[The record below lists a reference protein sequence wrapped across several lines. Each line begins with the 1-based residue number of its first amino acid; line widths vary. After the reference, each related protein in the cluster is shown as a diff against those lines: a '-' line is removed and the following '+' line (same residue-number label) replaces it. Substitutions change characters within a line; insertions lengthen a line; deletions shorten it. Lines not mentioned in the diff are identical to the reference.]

1 MEAIELNAKQR
12 TIVGKRVD
20 QLRRNGLIPAVMY
33 GAGVD
38 SVSLELEEHE
48 TSQALIDVG
57 GSTLIDL
64 KVGNETHKVLLRE
77 IQRHVIRRNILHID
91 FLKVAMDVAIRAV
104 VPVELIGT
112 APAVRELGGVL
123 VAGLDEIE
131 VEALPGDLPERINV
145 DLSVLV
151 DFDSSI
157 TVGDLALG
165 DGVTLITEP
174 DEAIANVV
182 YQSMEEIVEEEE
194 EVEVLEELE
203 EPELVER
210 ERGEREEEEQEPE
223 E

>member
-1 MEAIELNAKQR
+1 MEVIELNAKPR
-12 TIVGKRVD
+12 TVTGKQVSA
-20 QLRRNGLIPAVMY
+20 LRRNGLIPAVMY

-38 SVSLELEEHE
+38 ATPLELVEHE
-48 TSQALIDVG
+48 TSQALISVG

-64 KVGNETHKVLLRE
+64 KVGDETHKVLLRE
-77 IQRHVIRRNILHID
+77 IQRHVIRRNIMHID

-104 VPVELIGT
+104 VPIELVGS

-131 VEALPGDLPERINV
+131 VEALPGDLPDRINV

-165 DGVTLITEP
+165 ESVTLITEP
-174 DEAIANVV
+174 DESIANVI

-194 EVEVLEELE
+194 VEVLETLE

-210 ERGEREEEEQEPE
+210 GERDEEEEESE

>member
-1 MEAIELNAKQR
+1 MQAIELNAKRR
-12 TIVGKRVD
+12 TIIGKQVGA
-20 QLRRNGLIPAVMY
+20 LRRSGLIPAVMY
-33 GAGVD
+33 GAGTD
-38 SVSLELEEHE
+38 PIPLELAEHE

-64 KVGNETHKVLLRE
+64 KVDDETHKVLLRE
-77 IQRHVIRRNILHID
+77 IQRHVVRRNILHID

-104 VPVELIGT
+104 VPVELEGS

-131 VEALPGDLPERINV
+131 VEALPGNLPDRITV

-157 TVGDLALG
+157 TVGDLGLG
-165 DGVTLITEP
+165 EGVTLITEP
-174 DEAIANVV
+174 DEAIANVF

-194 EVEVLEELE
+194 VEVLEEMA
-203 EPELVER
+203 EPELI
-210 ERGEREEEEQEPE
+210 ERGEREEEEE
-223 E
+223 ESEG

>member
-1 MEAIELNAKQR
+1 MQAIELNAKRR
-12 TIVGKRVD
+12 TIIGKQVGA
-20 QLRRNGLIPAVMY
+20 LRRSGLIPAVMY
-33 GAGVD
+33 GAGTD
-38 SVSLELEEHE
+38 PIPLELAEHE

-64 KVGNETHKVLLRE
+64 KVDDETHKVLLRE
-77 IQRHVIRRNILHID
+77 IQRHVVRRNILHID

-104 VPVELIGT
+104 VPVELEGS

-131 VEALPGDLPERINV
+131 VEALPGNLPDRITV

-157 TVGDLALG
+157 TVGDLELG
-165 DGVTLITEP
+165 EGVTLITEP
-174 DEAIANVV
+174 DEAIANVI

-194 EVEVLEELE
+194 VEVLEEMA
-203 EPELVER
+203 EPELI
-210 ERGEREEEEQEPE
+210 ERGEREEEEE
-223 E
+223 ESEA

>member
-1 MEAIELNAKQR
+1 MMQAIELNAKRR
-12 TIVGKRVD
+12 TIIGKQVSA
-20 QLRRNGLIPAVMY
+20 LRRSGLIPAVMY
-33 GAGVD
+33 GAGTD
-38 SVSLELEEHE
+38 PISLELAEHE

-64 KVGNETHKVLLRE
+64 KVDDETHKVLLRE
-77 IQRHVIRRNILHID
+77 IQRHVVRRNILHID

-104 VPVELIGT
+104 VPIELEGT

-131 VEALPGDLPERINV
+131 VEALPGNLPDRITV

-157 TVGDLALG
+157 TVGDLELG
-165 DGVTLITEP
+165 EGVMLITEP
-174 DEAIANVV
+174 DEAIANVI

-194 EVEVLEELE
+194 VEVLEEMA
-203 EPELVER
+203 EPELI
-210 ERGEREEEEQEPE
+210 ERGEREEEEE
-223 E
+223 ESEG

>member
-1 MEAIELNAKQR
+1 MEVIELNAKPR
-12 TIVGKRVD
+12 TVTGKQVSA
-20 QLRRNGLIPAVMY
+20 LRRNGLIPAVMY

-38 SVSLELEEHE
+38 ATPLELVEHE
-48 TSQALIDVG
+48 TSQALISVG

-64 KVGNETHKVLLRE
+64 KVGDETHKVLLRE
-77 IQRHVIRRNILHID
+77 IQRHVIRRNIMHID

-104 VPVELIGT
+104 VPIELVGS

-131 VEALPGDLPERINV
+131 VEALPGDLPDRINV

-165 DGVTLITEP
+165 ESVTLITEP
-174 DEAIANVV
+174 DLPGSFSRV
-182 YQSMEEIVEEEE
+182 
-194 EVEVLEELE
+194 
-203 EPELVER
+203 
-210 ERGEREEEEQEPE
+210 
-223 E
+223 